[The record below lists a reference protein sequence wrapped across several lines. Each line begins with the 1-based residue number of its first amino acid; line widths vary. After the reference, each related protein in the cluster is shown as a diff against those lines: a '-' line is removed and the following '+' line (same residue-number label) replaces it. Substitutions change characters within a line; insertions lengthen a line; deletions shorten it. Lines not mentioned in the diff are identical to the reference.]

1 MKIFKIIS
9 SIIVMFFLITFIPQE
24 YKADEKVKL
33 NVTYG
38 IDGKFKGVNLPINVE
53 VENTT
58 GSNIEGNVEV
68 RTQISYEYYDS
79 YVVEVNLSANEK
91 RTVTIPVNLSGDISS
106 LKVLFNQDD
115 SILTQEK
122 LTIGSG
128 RVNDYSIFMGIL
140 TDDYNGNL
148 LKDINVSEET
158 GVYQVPTSNNY
169 KILKTINSYRNFQAD
184 DMKNV
189 FLNKDIISNSNNL
202 ESLDVIVINNY
213 NTSNLTEDE
222 YSSLKSWVDK
232 GGTLIIGTGEN
243 SSKTIG
249 NINKKF
255 FDITSKGTKDT
266 NGYTL
271 ADLEFQGEAEVL
283 KDETPI
289 IYKKKMGLGNLY
301 AVAYDFGNSNIAS
314 EEILKYYW
322 KEALN
327 DDFDKKFSISGID
340 DYDYSK
346 LELVNQI
353 PATNMYKTS
362 TLGIV
367 FLVYVLL
374 VGIILYFVFKKLN
387 KREYLWVAIPV
398 TAILFCVLFFV
409 MGTKT
414 RVKDVVLNQVT
425 FLTKEKDSTNNNAVY
440 VGITSK
446 YNKDLLV
453 KEPEEGNL
461 EIISDEGHYYL
472 SNDEE
477 SKNSKLRTKIIYNGS
492 NTSYEYKDLPA
503 LNMKTFKI
511 NNVDKTLPDI
521 QANLS
526 YNSGELKG
534 TIKNTLGYD
543 IKSLIILSQ
552 NGIWNYGEVKEGEEI
567 NTEKNKA
574 SKIKDIYGGM
584 NSFMKDENRLSGRI
598 ITVLQSLQD
607 TAYYGNEIKIVAITE
622 IPMDYKFDFGNRK
635 VSKFD
640 TTVIV
645 QDGNLNIADE
655 NGNCSLP
662 FEYFT
667 PQVLSTSQGD
677 VYCEENMINGTGDLY
692 LEYTIDSNI
701 DVNKLTIG
709 YIKKDENYYYQED
722 LKGKIY
728 IVNPTKNDFEE
739 IEYLESGVVLS
750 NPKDYLT
757 EDNKLYIRLECNDEM
772 NVNCP
777 RIAVEGVVNNVEN

>member
-9 SIIVMFFLITFIPQE
+9 SIIVMFFLVTFIPQE
-24 YKADEKVKL
+24 YRADEKVKL

-58 GSNIEGNVEV
+58 GSNIEGNIEV

-148 LKDINVSEET
+148 LKDINVSEEN
-158 GVYQVPTSNNY
+158 GVYQVPIDY
-169 KILKTINSYRNFQAD
+169 KILKTINSYRSFQAD
-184 DMKNV
+184 DIKNV
-189 FLNKDIISNSNNL
+189 SLNKDIISNSNNL

-222 YSSLKSWVDK
+222 YLSLKSWVDK

-255 FDITSKGTKDT
+255 FDIASKGTKDS

-271 ADLEFQGEAEVL
+271 ADLEFQGETEVL

-322 KEALN
+322 KEALS

-340 DYDYSK
+340 DYDYNK

-353 PATNMYKTS
+353 PSTNMYKTS
-362 TLGIV
+362 TLALV
-367 FLVYVLL
+367 FLIYVLL
-374 VGIILYFVFKKLN
+374 VGIILYLVFKKLN

-398 TAILFCVLFFV
+398 TAILFCVLFFA

-425 FLTKEKDSTNNNAVY
+425 FLTKDKDGTNNNTVY

-453 KEPEEGNL
+453 KNPEEGNL
-461 EIISDEGHYYL
+461 ELINDEGHYYS

-477 SKNSKLRTKIIYNGS
+477 SKNSKIRTKIIYNGS

-503 LNMKTFKI
+503 LNMKTFKV

-526 YNSGELKG
+526 YNGGELKG

-567 NTEKNKA
+567 NTENNKA

-584 NSFMKDENRLSGRI
+584 YSFIEDENRLSGRI
-598 ITVLQSLQD
+598 RTILYSLTD
-607 TAYYGNEIKIVAITE
+607 TMYSGNGIKIVAITE

-635 VSKFD
+635 ISKFD

-662 FEYFT
+662 FDYFT
-667 PQVLSTSQGD
+667 PEVSSSQGD
-677 VYCEENMINGTGDLY
+677 VYFEENMINGTGDVY

-709 YIKKDENYYYQED
+709 YIKEDENYYYQED
-722 LKGKIY
+722 LKGKLY
-728 IVNPTKNDFEE
+728 IVNRTKNDFEE
-739 IEYLESGVVLS
+739 IDYLESGVVLS

-772 NVNCP
+772 NVSCP

>member
-1 MKIFKIIS
+1 
-9 SIIVMFFLITFIPQE
+9 MFFLITFIPQE

-148 LKDINVSEET
+148 LKDINVSEEN
-158 GVYQVPTSNNY
+158 GVYQVPIDY
-169 KILKTINSYRNFQAD
+169 KILKTINSYRSFQAD
-184 DMKNV
+184 DIKNV
-189 FLNKDIISNSNNL
+189 SLNKDIISNSNNL

-222 YSSLKSWVDK
+222 YLSLKSWVDK

-255 FDITSKGTKDT
+255 FDIASKGTKDS

-271 ADLEFQGEAEVL
+271 ADLEFQGETEVL

-322 KEALN
+322 KEALS

-340 DYDYSK
+340 DYDYNK

-353 PATNMYKTS
+353 PSTNMYKTS
-362 TLGIV
+362 TLAIV
-367 FLVYVLL
+367 FLIYVLL
-374 VGIILYFVFKKLN
+374 VGIILYLVFKKLN

-398 TAILFCVLFFV
+398 TAILFCVLFFA

-425 FLTKEKDSTNNNAVY
+425 FLTKEKDGTNNNTVY

-453 KEPEEGNL
+453 KNPEEGNL
-461 EIISDEGHYYL
+461 ELINDEGHYYS

-477 SKNSKLRTKIIYNGS
+477 SKNSKIRTKIIYNGS

-503 LNMKTFKI
+503 LNMKTFKV

-526 YNSGELKG
+526 YNGGELKG

-552 NGIWNYGEVKEGEEI
+552 NVIWNYGEVKEGEEI
-567 NTEKNKA
+567 NTENNKS
-574 SKIKDIYGGM
+574 SKIKNIYGGM
-584 NSFMKDENRLSGRI
+584 YSFMEGENRLAGRI
-598 ITVLQSLQD
+598 RTI
-607 TAYYGNEIKIVAITE
+607 
-622 IPMDYKFDFGNRK
+622 
-635 VSKFD
+635 
-640 TTVIV
+640 
-645 QDGNLNIADE
+645 
-655 NGNCSLP
+655 
-662 FEYFT
+662 
-667 PQVLSTSQGD
+667 
-677 VYCEENMINGTGDLY
+677 LY
-692 LEYTIDSNI
+692 S
-701 DVNKLTIG
+701 
-709 YIKKDENYYYQED
+709 
-722 LKGKIY
+722 
-728 IVNPTKNDFEE
+728 
-739 IEYLESGVVLS
+739 
-750 NPKDYLT
+750 LT
-757 EDNKLYIRLECNDEM
+757 ELDIFAFF
-772 NVNCP
+772 
-777 RIAVEGVVNNVEN
+777 ITFFI

>member
-9 SIIVMFFLITFIPQE
+9 SIIVMFFLVTFIPQE
-24 YKADEKVKL
+24 YRADEKVKL

-58 GSNIEGNVEV
+58 GSNIEGNIEV

-148 LKDINVSEET
+148 LKDINVSEEN
-158 GVYQVPTSNNY
+158 GVYQVPIDY
-169 KILKTINSYRNFQAD
+169 KILKTINSYRSFQAD
-184 DMKNV
+184 DIKNV
-189 FLNKDIISNSNNL
+189 SLNKDIISNSNNL

-222 YSSLKSWVDK
+222 YLSLKSWVDK

-255 FDITSKGTKDT
+255 FDIASKGTKDS

-271 ADLEFQGEAEVL
+271 ADLEFQGETEVL

-322 KEALN
+322 KEALS

-340 DYDYSK
+340 DYDYNK

-353 PATNMYKTS
+353 PSTNMYKTS
-362 TLGIV
+362 TLAIV
-367 FLVYVLL
+367 FLIYVLL
-374 VGIILYFVFKKLN
+374 VGIILYLVFKKLN

-398 TAILFCVLFFV
+398 TAILFCVLFFA

-425 FLTKEKDSTNNNAVY
+425 FLTKEKDGTNNNTVY

-453 KEPEEGNL
+453 KNPEEGNL
-461 EIISDEGHYYL
+461 ELINDEGHYYS

-477 SKNSKLRTKIIYNGS
+477 SKNSKIRTKIIYNGS

-503 LNMKTFKI
+503 LNMKTFKV

-526 YNSGELKG
+526 YNGGELKG

-552 NGIWNYGEVKEGEEI
+552 NVIWNYGEVKEGEEI
-567 NTEKNKA
+567 NTENNKS
-574 SKIKDIYGGM
+574 SKIKNIYGGM
-584 NSFMKDENRLSGRI
+584 YSFMEGENRLAGRI
-598 ITVLQSLQD
+598 RTILYSLTD
-607 TAYYGNEIKIVAITE
+607 TMYSGNGIKIVAITE

-635 VSKFD
+635 ISKFD

-662 FEYFT
+662 FDYFT
-667 PQVLSTSQGD
+667 PEVSSSQGD
-677 VYCEENMINGTGDLY
+677 VYFEENMINGTGDVY

-709 YIKKDENYYYQED
+709 YIKADENYYYQEE
-722 LKGKIY
+722 LKGKLY
-728 IVNPTKNDFEE
+728 IVNGTKNDFEE
-739 IEYLESGVVLS
+739 IDYLESGVVLS

-757 EDNKLYIRLECNDEM
+757 EDNKLYIRLECNDET
-772 NVNCP
+772 NVSCP